1 MTRKKPLLWHLFP
14 SFLVITFLSILAV
27 SLYTAGSVEEF
38 YQRQLAQELRSW
50 AMLMG
55 HQIESSVARGDWAEV
70 DATVKMLGKEIQ
82 TRVTVVLPDGR
93 VVGDSERQPA
103 TMERH
108 DDRPEIKEIVEG
120 HREGVIQ
127 STRYSYTLKKDM
139 MYVAVPIL
147 ERDRLLAIVRPAVPM
162 TSIKEALRWVYLKIA
177 MGGAVV
183 AVLAAGMSL
192 IFSHRIIRPMKAM
205 REGAQRFARGD
216 LSWRLTI
223 PETQELAVLADSLNT
238 MAEALEQ
245 RVQTLVQQKNEQQA
259 VLSSMVEGVVA
270 VDMDERVI
278 SVNEAGARLLGIS
291 PEQSHGRSIQEVVR
305 NKALQ
310 ELVGRTIKSHEPVEG
325 DIVLRNDGEC
335 FLQAHGTKLH
345 DANNR
350 AFGAVIVL
358 NDVTRIRRLE
368 TVRRDFV
375 ANVSHELK
383 TPITSIKGFVETL
396 LDGAMNEPADAERF
410 LRIVSRQT
418 DRLNAIVEDILLLSC
433 IEDQTDKAKIELEK
447 SSIREMLESA
457 VGVCELQAREKN
469 IRIELECED
478 RLMARVNAPLMEQA
492 VINLVDNAIKYSETG
507 KTVFVQASE
516 AERELLIRVRD
527 QGCGIDPEHQS
538 RIFERFYRVDK
549 ARSRK
554 MGGTGLG
561 LAIVKHIVLVHG
573 GSIGVDST
581 PGKGTTFTIYLAKE

>member
-1 MTRKKPLLWHLFP
+1 
-14 SFLVITFLSILAV
+14 
-27 SLYTAGSVEEF
+27 
-38 YQRQLAQELRSW
+38 
-50 AMLMG
+50 
-55 HQIESSVARGDWAEV
+55 
-70 DATVKMLGKEIQ
+70 
-82 TRVTVVLPDGR
+82 
-93 VVGDSERQPA
+93 
-103 TMERH
+103 
-108 DDRPEIKEIVEG
+108 
-120 HREGVIQ
+120 
-127 STRYSYTLKKDM
+127 
-139 MYVAVPIL
+139 
-147 ERDRLLAIVRPAVPM
+147 
-162 TSIKEALRWVYLKIA
+162 
-177 MGGAVV
+177 
-183 AVLAAGMSL
+183 
-192 IFSHRIIRPMKAM
+192 
-205 REGAQRFARGD
+205 
-216 LSWRLTI
+216 
-223 PETQELAVLADSLNT
+223 
-238 MAEALEQ
+238 
-245 RVQTLVQQKNEQQA
+245 
-259 VLSSMVEGVVA
+259 MVEGVVA

-310 ELVGRTIKSHEPVEG
+310 ELVGRTIKSHESVEG

-573 GSIGVDST
+573 GSIGVNST